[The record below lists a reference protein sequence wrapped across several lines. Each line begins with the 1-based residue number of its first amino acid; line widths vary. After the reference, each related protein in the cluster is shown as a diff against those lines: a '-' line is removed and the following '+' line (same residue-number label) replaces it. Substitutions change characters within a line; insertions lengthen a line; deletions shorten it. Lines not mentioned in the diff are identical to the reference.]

1 MRGLLAKIL
10 GDVNQRELK
19 KITPLVEQIN
29 AQEERLQALSD
40 GELRAKTDEFR
51 VRLEQA
57 LQEARGRMVDLRR
70 ELAAEV
76 DAEYCRELGRD
87 LQEAEKELFAAERA
101 ALNELL
107 PEAFAVVREASRRT
121 LGMRHFD
128 VQLIGGVV
136 LHQGRIAEMKTG
148 EGKTLAATLPAYLNA
163 LLGRGVHIVTVN
175 DYLAKRD
182 SEWMGPV
189 YLFLG
194 LSVGLIAH
202 GLEPDQRRAAYAADI
217 TYGTNNEFGF
227 DYLRDNM
234 VIYREQLS
242 QRELYY
248 AIVDEV
254 DSILVDE
261 ARTPLI
267 ISGQMKDDKK
277 EEDYLRFDGAART
290 LKKERHYTV
299 DEKARTVELTEDGQ
313 REVERLLGEKNLYG
327 EESIAESEV
336 HDLLGGARLE
346 LSQVKRKKMENAL
359 RSHALMQRDRD
370 YVVKD
375 GEVIIVDEFTGRLMF
390 GRRYSDGLHQAI
402 EAKER
407 VKVAKESMTLASITF
422 QNYFRMYKKLSG
434 MTGTA
439 ATEEEEFQ
447 KIYGM
452 DVVVIPTH
460 KPMIRRDLPDAVYK
474 TERGKFGAVVEDIAK
489 RNATGQPL
497 LVGTISIEKSE
508 ELSRLLQKRGIRH
521 EVLNAK
527 HHEKEANI
535 IAQAGR
541 LGAVTIATNMA
552 GRGTDI
558 LLGGNHVVLA
568 EREFSGKYGM
578 LPDIFWSRQDV
589 GDNAKEEARHFFTGT
604 LPKYQEITRTEKE
617 KVIGLGGL
625 HILGTE
631 RHEARRIDNQLR
643 GRSGRQGDPGSSQFY
658 LSMEDDLM
666 RLFGGDNI
674 LGIMERLGL
683 EEDVPIDHPLIGR
696 AIETAQKKVEARNFD
711 LRKHVLEYDNVVNEQ
726 REIIYSQRRRVLGGE
741 NLREQVLGWIAE
753 LVAESLA
760 LHAGE
765 KVYDDEWDLSGLLHY
780 AESLFLPL
788 KRFTMAD
795 LQSKSREELR
805 EMLLAAALDF
815 YREREQQLGLELMR
829 EVERVILLSVVDS
842 KWMYHID
849 AMDDLRQGVGLRA
862 YGQRDPLVE
871 YKYEAYEM
879 FQEMVNSIKKDV
891 VRELLHRRIMVEPRR
906 QTVAVVDEM
915 PRSSR
920 TAADGAAR
928 SAKVGRNEPCS
939 CGSGKKYKKCC
950 GK

>member
-1 MRGLLAKIL
+1 MRGLIARII

-19 KITPLVEQIN
+19 KIMPLVTQIN
-29 AQEERLQALSD
+29 ALEQQTQSLSD
-40 GELRAKTDEFR
+40 GELRARTEQFR
-51 VRLEQA
+51 SKLEEVLA
-57 LQEARGRMVDLRR
+57 EPRGRVEGLRR
-70 ELAAEV
+70 ELDTEA
-76 DAEYCRELGRD
+76 DAEYCRALARD
-87 LQEAEKELFAAERA
+87 LREAEKELIDAERA
-101 ALNELL
+101 ALGELL
-107 PEAFAVVREASRRT
+107 PEAFAVVREAARRT
-121 LGMRHFD
+121 LAMRHFD
-128 VQLIGGVV
+128 VQLAGGVV

-175 DYLAKRD
+175 DYLAERD
-182 SEWMGPV
+182 SEWMRPV
-189 YLFLG
+189 YQFLG
-194 LSVGLIAH
+194 MSVGLIVH
-202 GLEPDQRRAAYAADI
+202 GLDPAARRAAYSADI

-234 VIYREQLS
+234 VLYREQLS

-254 DSILVDE
+254 DSILIDE

-267 ISGQMKDDKK
+267 ISGQMKEDKQDDG
-277 EEDYLRFDGAART
+277 YLRFDQMARA
-290 LKKERHYTV
+290 LRKERHFKV
-299 DEKARTVELTEDGQ
+299 DEKTKVIELTEDGQ

-327 EESIAESEV
+327 EETIAESEV
-336 HDLLGGARLE
+336 QDLLGGSSLE
-346 LSQVKRKKMENAL
+346 MAQIKRKKVENAL
-359 RSHALMQRDRD
+359 RAHSLMQRDRD

-422 QNYFRMYKKLSG
+422 QNYFRMYKKLAG

-452 DVVVIPTH
+452 DVVGVPTH
-460 KPMIRRDLPDAVYK
+460 RPMIRRDLPDAVYK
-474 TERGKFGAVVEDIAK
+474 TERGKFKAIVEDIAR
-489 RNATGQPL
+489 RNETGQPL

-527 HHEKEANI
+527 HHEKEAAI

-541 LGAVTIATNMA
+541 LRSVTIATNMA

-558 LLGGNHVVLA
+558 LLGGNPAVLA
-568 EREFSGKYGM
+568 EGEFRAKHGLAPEDYEARH
-578 LPDIFWSRQDV
+578 DVAEQDK
-589 GDNAKEEARHFFTGT
+589 DEARHFYREE
-604 LPKYQEITRTEKE
+604 LQKYQKTTEEE
-617 KVIGLGGL
+617 KAQVVSLGGL

-674 LGIMERLGL
+674 KNIMERIGL
-683 EEDVPIDHPLIGR
+683 EEDMSIDHPLVGR

-711 LRKHVLEYDNVVNEQ
+711 LRKHVLEYDNVINEQ
-726 REIIYSQRRRVLGGE
+726 REVIYRQRRRVLDGE
-741 NLREQVLGWIAE
+741 NLREQVLDWIGE
-753 LVAESLA
+753 LVGESVA
-760 LHAGE
+760 QFAGE
-765 KVYDDEWDLSGLLHY
+765 KAYDDEWDLAGLLHY
-780 AESLFLPL
+780 GERAFLPQKRL
-788 KRFTMAD
+788 KISD
-795 LQSKSREELR
+795 LQGKSREELQQ
-805 EMLLAAALDF
+805 LLLEAALEF
-815 YREREQQLGLELMR
+815 YRDREQQLGPELLR
-829 EVERVILLSVVDS
+829 EVERVILLGVVDS
-842 KWMYHID
+842 KWMHHID

-871 YKYEAYEM
+871 YKYEAYDM
-879 FQEMVNSIKKDV
+879 FQEMVRSIKTDV
-891 VRELLHRRIMVEPRR
+891 VRELLYRRIMVEPRR
-906 QTVAVVDEM
+906 QTVAVVNET
-915 PRSSR
+915 PPSSG
-920 TAADGAAR
+920 TAVHGPARAA
-928 SAKVGRNEPCS
+928 KIGRNEPCL
-939 CGSGKKYKKCC
+939 CGSGKKHKKCC